1 MPETKAIT
9 SAKAAKEQQR
19 IKASKSHQLKVVYGR
34 VFNSADGQLILE
46 DLQRQ
51 FGFRKGVEN
60 QSYSQGISSLDMVA
74 RDQMKQPVRH
84 ILRMI
89 DAEITTPQTK

>member
-1 MPETKAIT
+1 MPKTKTIT
-9 SAKAAKEQQR
+9 SNQAAKEQKR
-19 IKASKSHQLKVVYGR
+19 IKDSKTQQLKIVYGR
-34 VFNSADGQLILE
+34 VFNSVDGKLILE

-51 FGFRKGVEN
+51 FGFRNGIE
-60 QSYSQGISSLDMVA
+60 QSSHAQGISALDMVA

-84 ILRMI
+84 IFRMI